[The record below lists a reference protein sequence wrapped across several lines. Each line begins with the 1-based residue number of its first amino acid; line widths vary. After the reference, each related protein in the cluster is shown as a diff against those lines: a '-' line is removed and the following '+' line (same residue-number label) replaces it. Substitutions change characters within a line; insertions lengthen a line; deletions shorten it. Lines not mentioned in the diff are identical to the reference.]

1 MSTEKASISQQ
12 SARILFFPIESDIN
26 LFLKSVRVEAVL
38 LIFPQTLGKIL
49 LSFTNQTI
57 LKIKWK

>member
-1 MSTEKASISQQ
+1 MSTEKASISLQ